1 MRFEFEVPFAR
12 ILQASN
18 SVSKI
23 LSGFLDLRP
32 GVNFLMTANAQRN
45 EIGFGIVS
53 ELAAWVDMVNLKVSK
68 TSTIPA
74 PPSIPLEHLAPQFS
88 IGA

>member
-1 MRFEFEVPFAR
+1 
-12 ILQASN
+12 
-18 SVSKI
+18 
-23 LSGFLDLRP
+23 
-32 GVNFLMTANAQRN
+32 MTANAQRN